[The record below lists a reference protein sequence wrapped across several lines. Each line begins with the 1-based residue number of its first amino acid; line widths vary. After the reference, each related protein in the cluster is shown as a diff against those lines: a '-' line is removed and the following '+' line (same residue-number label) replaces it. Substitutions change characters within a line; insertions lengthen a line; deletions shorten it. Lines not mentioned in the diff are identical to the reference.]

1 MVQKARLAVLAREAK
16 LSPAED
22 DVDWARWNGTLAL
35 LADQIQRMYWAAGHP
50 CDSEIAN
57 QIAIAKIAGRV
68 TLPPKLK
75 TDHIRQ
81 CPRCGRAHILPLT
94 PDERQGRQDA
104 VERLCLLAQAVV
116 NQDHTPQ
123 RDVLIGDHDGRF
135 TQVANAVAKKE
146 EMGGGRR
153 VPSGPPKF
161 DGDEGA
167 APGHQGTGTSG
178 GVAPAT
184 HRRHRIATGV
194 RADNAILQDV
204 ADELRDKIA
213 RQADETAL
221 TERKRAWMTVDHG
234 KASER
239 QQEAQYLVQVI
250 GLSQRS
256 AAARMKVSL
265 KSIQRLLKDYAK
277 NKA

>member
-1 MVQKARLAVLAREAK
+1 V
-16 LSPAED
+16 
-22 DVDWARWNGTLAL
+22 
-35 LADQIQRMYWAAGHP
+35 
-50 CDSEIAN
+50 
-57 QIAIAKIAGRV
+57 
-68 TLPPKLK
+68 
-75 TDHIRQ
+75 
-81 CPRCGRAHILPLT
+81 
-94 PDERQGRQDA
+94 
-104 VERLCLLAQAVV
+104 
-116 NQDHTPQ
+116 
-123 RDVLIGDHDGRF
+123 
-135 TQVANAVAKKE
+135 
-146 EMGGGRR
+146 
-153 VPSGPPKF
+153 
-161 DGDEGA
+161 
-167 APGHQGTGTSG
+167 
-178 GVAPAT
+178 
-184 HRRHRIATGV
+184 IATGV